1 MQLLKLENICL
12 KKKVDMPQIICN
24 YLDYNNYQ
32 GTTNSF
38 PSLSLGIKTKT
49 INLKTPY
56 DNNMDD
62 KILKDLIN
70 NFLKKDYDKLDEI
83 QRRLVKFDIY
93 DTDELYKQELSRK
106 FISKLFMLSNYIAV
120 EGRIGPATAVISDNH
135 SSIIEHQFGF
145 GNQYNNGLDFFHY
158 SGLGNKIIIFRKTLA
173 DQPHWSVYHTD
184 NMYALEEI
192 GNYSNQYHV
201 IEIEGIK
208 QIRLKKLNRII
219 NEN

>member
-1 MQLLKLENICL
+1 VQLLKLENICL
-12 KKKVDMPQIICN
+12 KKRVDMPQITCN
-24 YLDYNNYQ
+24 YLDYDNYQ
-32 GTTNSF
+32 VGTANSF
-38 PSLSLGIKTKT
+38 PSMSLVTKTKT

-62 KILKDLIN
+62 KILKELIN
-70 NFLKKDYDKLDEI
+70 NLLKKDYDKLGEI
-83 QRRLVKFDIY
+83 QKRMVKFDIY
-93 DTDELYKQELSRK
+93 DTDELYHKQELSRK
-106 FISKLFMLSNYIAV
+106 FISKLLMLSNYIAV
-120 EGRIGPATAVISDNH
+120 EGRNGPATDIISDNH

-145 GNQYNNGLDFFHY
+145 NNGGLNSFHY

-173 DQPHWSVYHTD
+173 DQAHWCLFYSD

-201 IEIEGIK
+201 IEIEGVK
-208 QIRLKKLNRII
+208 QVRLKKLSRII